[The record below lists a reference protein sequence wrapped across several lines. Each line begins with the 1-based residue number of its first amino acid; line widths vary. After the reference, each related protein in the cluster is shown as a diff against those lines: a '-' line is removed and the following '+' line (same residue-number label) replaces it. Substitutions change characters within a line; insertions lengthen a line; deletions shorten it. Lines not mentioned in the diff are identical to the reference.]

1 VRSFSAAVD
10 VREYPPPHPFAD
22 DVVQD
27 LYSQRLDWGGGVIA
41 DEFAENV
48 ITNMEEEGKAPNA
61 MHSEEGEE
69 GEPPP

>member
-1 VRSFSAAVD
+1 
-10 VREYPPPHPFAD
+10 
-22 DVVQD
+22 
-27 LYSQRLDWGGGVIA
+27 VIA